1 MAEGL
6 RLWAAR
12 WPRDGREMAERWPRD
27 VVRRP
32 REGREMAK
40 RWPRDGQE
48 TGRAVARL
56 EVGKDEGDQPG
67 EVVALARQYLEH
79 AHLLR
84 AERRGGVWRGARRC
98 LPG

>member
-6 RLWAAR
+6 RLSAAR
-12 WPRDGREMAERWPRD
+12 WPRDGREMAE
-27 VVRRP
+27 
-32 REGREMAK
+32 

-98 LPG
+98 LPGCGRGWVWVLWR

>member
-6 RLWAAR
+6 RLS
-12 WPRDGREMAERWPRD
+12 AERWPRGG
-27 VVRRP
+27 
-32 REGREMAK
+32 REMKRDGREMAK